1 MNRADSAYAESALSD
16 FWMGRFS
23 NKVTSKF
30 FLRISQKQ
38 KYNPACN
45 AKTMLTK
52 RVRPAELCE
61 FVRANH
67 LLNRLLQSEV
77 LVIAM
82 DRAVGENT

>member
-1 MNRADSAYAESALSD
+1 MNRVDSAYAESALFD

-45 AKTMLTK
+45 AKTMLTIGCDPQRYRDDNLCKAEKVTAANSRILSSTK
-52 RVRPAELCE
+52 RR
-61 FVRANH
+61 
-67 LLNRLLQSEV
+67 
-77 LVIAM
+77 IK
-82 DRAVGENT
+82 